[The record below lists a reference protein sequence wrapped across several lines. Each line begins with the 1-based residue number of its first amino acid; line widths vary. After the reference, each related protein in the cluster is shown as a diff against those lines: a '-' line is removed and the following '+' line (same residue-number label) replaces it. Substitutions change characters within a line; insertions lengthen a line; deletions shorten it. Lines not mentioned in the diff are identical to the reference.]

1 MPRQDFHWALLIPTS
16 HLCVRDNPALSRF
29 ELDANGVTAVSYYTL
44 AGGVMTFTHTEVPP
58 QARGGGIAS
67 RLIAG
72 ALEAARARGL
82 KIVVRCPFVGA
93 YLGKH
98 PEFNDLLA

>member
-1 MPRQDFHWALLIPTS
+1 MPTA
-16 HLCVRDNPALSRF
+16 VRDNPALSRF
-29 ELDANGVTAVSYYTL
+29 ELDANGVTAVSYYRL
-44 AGGVMTFTHTEVPP
+44 ADGVMTFTHTEVPP
-58 QARGGGIAS
+58 QARGVGIAS

-82 KIVVRCPFVGA
+82 KIAVRCPFVSA

>member
-1 MPRQDFHWALLIPTS
+1 MTFNGGNSYLHGVCACCLRQPY
-16 HLCVRDNPALSRF
+16 P
-29 ELDANGVTAVSYYTL
+29 LDAQRVTAVSYYTL

-82 KIVVRCPFVGA
+82 KIVARCPFVGA